1 MGAACVSAKTSYKAN
16 YNSPTKKNDTKG
28 RSTPLT
34 IDITPSPA
42 KSNDQIEFTASK
54 LPPFPLQS
62 LTPPRYSIM
71 SMEKSK

>member
-1 MGAACVSAKTSYKAN
+1 MGAACVSAKASYKVN

-42 KSNDQIEFTASK
+42 KSND
-54 LPPFPLQS
+54 
-62 LTPPRYSIM
+62 
-71 SMEKSK
+71 